1 MKQNTQKIT
10 TGIDKLDSLFIEL
23 KPNSIILL
31 GGKPE
36 NDVTN
41 FSLNLLA
48 NLCISGKKCL
58 FCSFGLWRQELL
70 RRLIVR
76 KLHNDFM
83 EVEKSHFKNY
93 LSFIA
98 KALENISQW
107 NLETFE
113 LLGDEHSLELKI
125 KEFKPDYIFIDCYED
140 LEQLIS
146 FDNDVV
152 NFVKEIAEKYNAS
165 IFINTLLRR
174 NISERTPKC
183 ITIFDINVP
192 KEIIKMADDIILAY
206 YYDYAEFRCRYVEKE
221 KKVIDIISV
230 KLNKTITLNY
240 DTNTGKMW

>member
-1 MKQNTQKIT
+1 MEQNKQEIT
-10 TGIDKLDSLFIEL
+10 TGIDKLDSLFIGL
-23 KPNSIILL
+23 KRNSIILL

-48 NLCISGKKCL
+48 NLCIRGKKCL

-70 RRLIVR
+70 KRLITR
-76 KLHNDFM
+76 ELHNDFM
-83 EVEKSHFKNY
+83 EVEKSNFKNY
-93 LSFIA
+93 LSSIQI
-98 KALENISQW
+98 ALENISHW

-113 LLGDEHSLELKI
+113 LLGDEHSFELKI
-125 KEFKPDYIFIDCYED
+125 KEFKPDYVFIDCYED

-146 FDNDVV
+146 TDNNIV
-152 NFVKEIAEKYNAS
+152 NFLKEITEKYNAS

-183 ITIFDINVP
+183 VTIFDINVP
-192 KEIIKMADDIILAY
+192 KEIIKMTDDIILAY

-221 KKVIDIISV
+221 KKVIDITSV
-230 KLNKTITLNY
+230 KLNKTIALNY
-240 DTNTGKMW
+240 DTNTGKIW

>member
-1 MKQNTQKIT
+1 MEQNKQEIT
-10 TGIDKLDSLFIEL
+10 TGIDKLDSLLIGL
-23 KPNSIILL
+23 KQNSIILL

-48 NLCISGKKCL
+48 NLCIRGKKCL

-70 RRLIVR
+70 RRLITR
-76 KLHNDFM
+76 ELHNDFM
-83 EVEKSHFKNY
+83 EVEKSNFKSY
-93 LSFIA
+93 LSSIT
-98 KALENISQW
+98 KVLENIFQW

-113 LLGDEHSLELKI
+113 LLGDEHSFELKI
-125 KEFKPDYIFIDCYED
+125 KEFKPDYVFIDCYED
-140 LEQLIS
+140 LKQLIS
-146 FDNDVV
+146 IDNNIV
-152 NFVKEIAEKYNAS
+152 NFLKEITEKYNAS

-183 ITIFDINVP
+183 VTIFDINVP
-192 KEIIKMADDIILAY
+192 KEIIKMVDDIILAY

>member
-1 MKQNTQKIT
+1 MKQNTQKIA
-10 TGIDKLDSLFIEL
+10 TGIDKLDSLFIGL

-70 RRLIVR
+70 KRLITR
-76 KLHNDFM
+76 ELHNDFI
-83 EVEKSHFKNY
+83 EVEKSNFKNY
-93 LSFIA
+93 LNSIT

-113 LLGDEHSLELKI
+113 LLGDEHLLELKI

-174 NISERTPKC
+174 KT
-183 ITIFDINVP
+183 
-192 KEIIKMADDIILAY
+192 
-206 YYDYAEFRCRYVEKE
+206 CRR
-221 KKVIDIISV
+221 SG
-230 KLNKTITLNY
+230 
-240 DTNTGKMW
+240 TGTAAHSCAS